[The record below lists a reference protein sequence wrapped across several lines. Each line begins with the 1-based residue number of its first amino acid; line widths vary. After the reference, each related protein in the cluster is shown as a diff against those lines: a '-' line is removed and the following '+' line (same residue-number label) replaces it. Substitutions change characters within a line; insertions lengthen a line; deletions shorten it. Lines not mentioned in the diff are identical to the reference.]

1 MQKGRVRRLSERAG
15 RNASERRAGL
25 ETVNVGA
32 DPPIIR
38 GRPLRVGEEPS
49 DRRPISP
56 TGVLATA
63 CMTRN
68 PTGTREAHTVRGV
81 TSTGIPRG
89 TGRAAVGDGAA
100 RSSDEAGERRRSEG
114 AVVQDQRTKGQE

>member
-1 MQKGRVRRLSERAG
+1 MIVCRAKTAGSSGCESHLATGRSSRKQSERGEEATTLAETLPMKKGRFRRLSEPAG

-32 DPPIIR
+32 DPSIVR
-38 GRPLRVGEEPS
+38 GRPLLMGEDPS

-68 PTGTREAHTVRGV
+68 PTGTREAQAVR
-81 TSTGIPRG
+81 
-89 TGRAAVGDGAA
+89 A
-100 RSSDEAGERRRSEG
+100 
-114 AVVQDQRTKGQE
+114 